1 LRTISLSVWVDRVFP
16 FSESELMVTSGWI
29 EKKIVVK
36 LMSSEYHK
44 RVETCIL
51 KSRNYTSIYRY
62 ISGDYDESCF
72 YTSGSVSAIPD
83 AS

>member
-1 LRTISLSVWVDRVFP
+1 VETVEHHKPKLKRISNLNPLKREPPSN
-16 FSESELMVTSGWI
+16 SSAKAVT
-29 EKKIVVK
+29 
-36 LMSSEYHK
+36 K